1 MRFRF
6 TYIILLSLF
15 SYSAF
20 CQVTSSVLQSGD
32 WYKIGVLDKGMYK
45 INRSF
50 LENLGIA
57 VGSIDP
63 RNLAIYGNGG
73 NGMLPQ
79 ANAEFRHE
87 DLIEN
92 SILIQGETD
101 GSFDTSDYLLFFGN
115 SPDLVEYDPENDFF
129 TYEKNLYSDTTFY
142 FLTIKESLGLRISQ
156 KNTEGEGLP
165 KVTSFKGVNFHEIDE
180 TNLIQ
185 GGRMWFGEL
194 FSSSNPSQTISFPA
208 GDIKENGEIK
218 VGISVMAQ
226 GFSDTSFDIGLNG
239 LSLGNI
245 PLNDVPNSTYS
256 RKGDLQY
263 KQFATNSSLLSST
276 DGLDLEVKYNPASS
290 TGFLDYVVIQAE
302 NNLTQSGNMLS
313 FYNTSGLNEG
323 LFELSNSSTELNIW
337 EVTNHTNPLN
347 LQFNLSGDKAS
358 FSIDNTQKEF
368 ISFVGSDFP
377 SPVSSL
383 KVKNQNLHSL
393 SSADAL
399 FITHEKFRP
408 QANDLKKHRELMMS
422 QQTGSDFSVHV
433 VTVNE
438 IYNEF
443 SSGMQDLSAIR
454 DFVKF
459 IYDKNPEK
467 LKYLLLFGD
476 CSYDY
481 KNRSIENT
489 NYVPVYEA
497 RNSLHPLYN
506 FSSDDFF
513 GFMEDH
519 EGNWEEDKAGDHTL
533 EIGIGRLPVKTAVEA
548 GDVVNKIIRYETS
561 INTFG
566 KWRNEMLF
574 IADDG
579 DNNIHQRDAN
589 FLADY
594 VESTRE
600 EFNVDRL
607 FIDAY
612 EQISS
617 PSGQSSPSAKKAF
630 EDAIKEGKL
639 MINYTG
645 HGNEAQLTV
654 EKIIDETQISE
665 LKNRTR
671 LPFFITATCEFGNY
685 DNPNRVSGGEKTLL
699 NPNGGAIGLLTSTRP
714 VFSNTNF
721 ILNQA
726 YYFAAMEKI
735 DGEFPRLG
743 DIIKKTKNNSLE
755 GAKNRNFALIG
766 DPTLKLSFPKYD
778 LAITSVNG
786 KIINKADTLKA
797 LSKIFLQ
804 GEVRRSDQSI
814 VDDFSGIV
822 SVTIFDKPT
831 QFSTLGNE
839 NTISQQFDQRDALI
853 FNGEASVDNGLF
865 SIEFIVPKNISYVFG
880 EGKISMYALSDDPI
894 LPVDANGSNIDL
906 KVGGS
911 NPNALSD
918 NTPPQIELFLNDLQ
932 FRSGQATNP
941 NPLLLAKLSDESG
954 INISNQGFGQNI
966 TISIDGGSEFI
977 VNEYYSA
984 LVDTYQTGLVS
995 YPLNDL
1001 EPGKHSLTLVAHD
1014 THNNSASTTLEF
1026 VITDDVSISLSD
1038 ISAYPNPYD
1047 NNGQNITFTFSH
1059 DREGEELNVRL
1070 EIINLQGRVI
1080 LENEYRFE
1088 DSSSQINSIIW
1099 NSTESNGNKLEP
1111 GIYIYRI
1118 SIQSTLD
1125 GAKNQAHKKLI
1136 ILN

>member
-1 MRFRF
+1 MRFKF
-6 TYIILLSLF
+6 TYILLLSFF

-20 CQVTSSVLQSGD
+20 SQLTSSVLQSGD
-32 WYKIGVLDKGMYK
+32 WYKIGVIDKGIYK
-45 INRSF
+45 IDRSF
-50 LENLGIA
+50 LENLGVD

-63 RNLAIYGNGG
+63 KNIAIYGNGG

-79 ANAEFRHE
+79 ANAEYRHE

-92 SILIQGETD
+92 SILVQGETD
-101 GSFDTSDYLLFFGN
+101 GSFDASDYLLFFGN
-115 SPDLVEYDPENDFF
+115 SPDLLEYDSQKDFF

-142 FLTIKESLGLRISQ
+142 FLTVKESPGLRISQ
-156 KNTEGEGLP
+156 KNNTGVDLP
-165 KVTSFKGVNFHEIDE
+165 KVTSFKGVNFHEVDE
-180 TNLIQ
+180 TNLLQ

-194 FSSSNPSQTISFPA
+194 FSSSKPSQTISFPVSN
-208 GDIKENGEIK
+208 IKENGQIK

-239 LSLGNI
+239 IPLGNI
-245 PLNDVPNSTYS
+245 PINDVPNSTYS

-263 KQFATNSSLLSST
+263 AEFVTNSSDFSSNNALNV
-276 DGLDLEVKYNPASS
+276 DVKYNPASS
-290 TGFLDYVVIQAE
+290 TGFLDYIVIQAE
-302 NNLTQSGNMLS
+302 KKLLQSGNMLS

-323 LFELSNSSTELNIW
+323 IFELSNASTDLKIW
-337 EVTNHTNPLN
+337 DVTNHTKAVN
-347 LQFNLSGDKAS
+347 LQFNLSDNKAS
-358 FSIDNTQKEF
+358 FSIDSSQKEF

-377 SPVSSL
+377 SPISSL
-383 KVKNQNLHSL
+383 KIKNQNLHSL

-399 FITHEKFRP
+399 FITHGKFIS
-408 QANDLKKHRELMMS
+408 QANDLKKHREQMMK
-422 QQTGSDFSVHV
+422 QQTGRDFLVHV
-433 VTVNE
+433 VTVDE

-443 SSGMQDLSAIR
+443 SSGMQDVSAIR

-459 IYDKNPEK
+459 IYDKNSEK

-481 KNRSIENT
+481 KNRSIQNT

-513 GFMEDH
+513 GFIEDH
-519 EGNWEEDKAGDHTL
+519 EGNWEEDKAGDHSL
-533 EIGIGRLPVKTAVEA
+533 EIGIGRLPVKTAIEA
-548 GDVVNKIIRYETS
+548 EDVVNKIIRYETS
-561 INTFG
+561 INSFG

-630 EDAIKEGKL
+630 EEAIENGKI

-654 EKIIDETQISE
+654 EKIIDENQISE

-699 NPNGGAIGLLTSTRP
+699 NPNGGAIALLTSTRP

-735 DGEFPRLG
+735 DGQFPRLG
-743 DIIKKTKNNSLE
+743 DIIKNTKNNSLE

-786 KIINKADTLKA
+786 KTINQADTLKA
-797 LSKIFLQ
+797 LSKIFLR

-814 VDDFSGIV
+814 VDDFSGII

-839 NTISQQFDQRDALI
+839 NTVSQKFDQRDALL

-880 EGKISMYALSDDPI
+880 EGKISMYALSNDPTS
-894 LPVDANGSNIDL
+894 PVDANGSNIDL

-918 NTPPQIELFLNDLQ
+918 NLPPQIELFLNDMQ
-932 FRSGQATNP
+932 FRSGQATGP

-977 VNEYYSA
+977 VNDFYSA
-984 LVDTYQTGLVS
+984 LKDTYQSGLVS
-995 YPLNDL
+995 YRLNNL
-1001 EPGKHSLTLVAHD
+1001 EPGKHSLTLIAHD

-1026 VITDDVSISLSD
+1026 IVTNNASISLSD

-1059 DREGEELNVRL
+1059 DREGEELDVRL

-1088 DSSSQINSIIW
+1088 DSSSQVNSIVW
-1099 NSTESNGNKLEP
+1099 NLTESNGNKLDP

-1125 GAKNQAHKKLI
+1125 YAKNQAHKKLI

>member
-1 MRFRF
+1 MKFW
-6 TYIILLSLF
+6 F
-15 SYSAF
+15 SYILVLIFISTPGI
-20 CQVTSSVLQSGD
+20 CQVTSSILKSGE
-32 WYKIGVLDKGMYK
+32 WYKLGVLDKGIYK
-45 INRSF
+45 IDKPF
-50 LENLGIA
+50 LESIGINSNA
-57 VGSIDP
+57 IDP

-79 ANAEFRHE
+79 SNAEFRYE
-87 DLIEN
+87 DLVEN
-92 SILIQGETD
+92 SIFLQGETD
-101 GSFDTSDYLLFFGN
+101 GSFDDSDYLLFFGN
-115 SPDLVEYDPENDFF
+115 SPDLLAYNAENDFF
-129 TYEKNLYSDTTFY
+129 DYEKNLYSDTTFY
-142 FLTIKESLGLRISQ
+142 FLTVKESSGLRISE
-156 KNTEGEGLP
+156 KTNSGDGLP
-165 KVTSFKGVNFHEIDE
+165 KITSFKAAYYHEIDE

-185 GGRMWFGEL
+185 GGRQWFGKL
-194 FSSSNPSQTISFPA
+194 FSSSSPSQTISFPTSE
-208 GDIKENGEIK
+208 IKQNGQIK
-218 VGISVMAQ
+218 VGVSVMAQ

-245 PLNDVPNSTYS
+245 PVNDVPNSTYS

-263 KQFATNSSLLSST
+263 KEFTTNASLLGSVN
-276 DGLDLEVKYNPASS
+276 GLDLDIKYNPASS
-290 TGFLDYVVIQAE
+290 TGFLDYIVIQTE
-302 NNLTQSGNMLS
+302 NELRQNRNSLI
-313 FYNTSGLNEG
+313 FYNTSGLDRN
-323 LFELSNSSTELNIW
+323 LFELSNGSSDLSIW
-337 EVTNHTNPLN
+337 DVTNHTEPQQIPFVLA
-347 LQFNLSGDKAS
+347 GDKAS
-358 FSIDNTQKEF
+358 FSVDKSQKEF
-368 ISFVGSDFP
+368 LSFKGLDFP
-377 SPVSSL
+377 NPISSE
-383 KVKNQNLHSL
+383 KIKNQNLHGL
-393 SSADAL
+393 TSADAL
-399 FITHEKFRP
+399 FITHNNFRS
-408 QANDLKKHRELMMS
+408 QANDLKTHRELMMNKEF
-422 QQTGSDFSVHV
+422 GNDFSIHV

-443 SSGMQDLSAIR
+443 SSGMQDISAIR
-454 DFVKF
+454 DFVKY
-459 IYDKNPEK
+459 IYDKDPQK

-489 NYVPVYEA
+489 NFVPVYEA

-533 EIGIGRLPVKTAVEA
+533 EIGIGRLPVKTAGEA
-548 GDVVNKIIRYETS
+548 RDVVNKIIRYETS

-589 FLADY
+589 FLAEY
-594 VESTRE
+594 VESTRS
-600 EFNVDRL
+600 EFNVERL
-607 FIDAY
+607 FIDAF

-630 EDAIKEGKL
+630 EEAVEEGKI

-654 EKIIDETQISE
+654 EKIIDENQISD

-699 NPNGGAIGLLTSTRP
+699 NPNGGAIALLTSTRP

-721 ILNQA
+721 ILNEA

-735 DGEFPRLG
+735 NGEFLRLG
-743 DIIKKTKNNSLE
+743 DIIKNTKNNSLE
-755 GAKNRNFALIG
+755 GVKNRNFALIG

-778 LAITSVNG
+778 IAITSVNG
-786 KIINKADTLKA
+786 KIINQADTLKA

-804 GEVRRSDQSI
+804 GEVRHSDQSI
-814 VDDFSGIV
+814 VDDFSGTV
-822 SVTIFDKPT
+822 SVSIFDKPT

-839 NTISQQFDQRDALI
+839 NTLSQQFDQRDALL
-853 FNGEASVDNGLF
+853 FNGDASVENGLF
-865 SIEFIVPKNISYVFG
+865 SIEFIVPKNISYLFG
-880 EGKISMYALSDDPI
+880 EGKISMYALNNDPT
-894 LPVDANGSNIDL
+894 LPVDAHGSNVDL

-911 NPNALSD
+911 NPDALSD
-918 NTPPQIELFLNDLQ
+918 NTPPIIELFLNDMNFLE
-932 FRSGQATNP
+932 GQTVSN
-941 NPLLLAKLSDESG
+941 NPLLLAKLSDENG

-966 TISIDGGSEFI
+966 TISIDGGKELI
-977 VNEYYSA
+977 INKYYSA
-984 LVDTYQTGLVS
+984 LLDTYQSGLVS
-995 YPLNDL
+995 YPFNDL
-1001 EPGKHSLTLVAHD
+1001 EPGKHSITLVAHD
-1014 THNNSASTTLEF
+1014 THNNSASSTIDF
-1026 VITDDVSISLSD
+1026 VITDEVNILLSD
-1038 ISAYPNPYD
+1038 ISVYPNPYD

-1059 DREGEELNVRL
+1059 DREGEELNVNL

-1080 LENEYRFE
+1080 SMLEYRFE
-1088 DSSSQINSIIW
+1088 DSLGLANKLEW
-1099 NSTESNGNKLEP
+1099 DSTDSNGNKLRP

-1118 SIQSTLD
+1118 TVQSTLD
-1125 GAKNQAHKKLI
+1125 GAKNQVHKKLI

>member
-6 TYIILLSLF
+6 TYIIILSF
-15 SYSAF
+15 CSCSAL
-20 CQVTSSVLQSGD
+20 CQVRSSVLQSGD
-32 WYKIGVLDKGMYK
+32 WYKIGILDRGIYK
-45 INRSF
+45 IDRSF
-50 LENLGIA
+50 LEGIG
-57 VGSIDP
+57 VTVSSIDP
-63 RNLAIYGNGG
+63 KNIAIYGNGG

-79 ANAEFRHE
+79 SNAEFRHE
-87 DLIEN
+87 DLVEN
-92 SILIQGETD
+92 SISVQGETD
-101 GSFDTSDYLLFFGN
+101 GSFDASDYLLFFGN
-115 SPDLVEYDPENDFF
+115 APDFVEYNHEDDFF
-129 TYEKNLYSDTTFY
+129 SYEKNLYSDTTFY
-142 FLTIKESLGLRISQ
+142 FITIKESPGLRVSQ
-156 KNTEGEGLP
+156 KNSIRDGLP
-165 KVTSFKGVNFHEIDE
+165 KVTSFKGVNFHEVDE

-194 FSSSNPSQTISFPA
+194 FSSSNTTQTISFPA
-208 GDIKENGEIK
+208 TDFKENGEIK
-218 VGISVMAQ
+218 IGISVMAQ
-226 GFSDTSFDIGLNG
+226 GFSDSSFDIGLNG

-245 PLNDVPNSTYS
+245 SINDVPNSTYS
-256 RKGDLQY
+256 KKGDLQY
-263 KQFATNSSLLSST
+263 AEFATNSSLLNNT
-276 DGLDLEVKYNPASS
+276 DGLALEVKYNSASS
-290 TGFLDYVVIQAE
+290 TGFLNYIVIQTE
-302 NNLTQSGNMLS
+302 KELRQTGKILS
-313 FYNTSGLNEG
+313 FYNTSGLNKA
-323 LFELSNSSTELNIW
+323 LFELSNSPTDLNIW
-337 EVTNHTNPLN
+337 DVTNHTNPVN
-347 LQFNLSGDKAS
+347 LEFNMSGDKAS
-358 FSIDNTQKEF
+358 FSTDSSQKEF
-368 ISFVGSDFP
+368 MSFVGSDFP
-377 SPVSSL
+377 FPISSL

-399 FITHEKFRP
+399 FITHDKFRS
-408 QANDLKKHRELMMS
+408 QANDLKKHRELMMN
-422 QQTGSDFSVHV
+422 QQTGNDFSVHV

-443 SSGMQDLSAIR
+443 SSGMQDISAIR
-454 DFVKF
+454 DFVKY

-519 EGNWEEDKAGDHTL
+519 EGNWEENKAGDHTL
-533 EIGIGRLPVKTAVEA
+533 EIGIGRLPVKTEVEA

-630 EDAIKEGKL
+630 EEAIEDGKL

-654 EKIIDETQISE
+654 EKIIDEIQISE

-699 NPNGGAIGLLTSTRP
+699 NPNGGAIALLTSTRP

-726 YYFAAMEKI
+726 YYYAAMEKI
-735 DGEFPRLG
+735 DGQFPRLG
-743 DIIKKTKNNSLE
+743 DIIKNTKNNSLE
-755 GAKNRNFALIG
+755 GVKNRNFALLG

-786 KIINKADTLKA
+786 KIINQADTLKA

-839 NTISQQFDQRDALI
+839 NTSIQQFDQREALL
-853 FNGEASVDNGLF
+853 FNGEASVKNGLF

-880 EGKISMYALSDDPI
+880 KGKISMYALNDDPN

-918 NTPPQIELFLNDLQ
+918 NTPPQIELFLNDMQ
-932 FRSGQATNP
+932 FQPGQATSP

-966 TISIDGGSEFI
+966 TISIDGGTEFI
-977 VNEYYSA
+977 INEFYSA
-984 LVDTYQTGLVS
+984 IKDTYQKGLVS
-995 YPLNDL
+995 YPLNNL
-1001 EPGKHSLTLVAHD
+1001 EPGKHSIILVAHD
-1014 THNNSASTTLEF
+1014 THNNSASATMEF
-1026 VITDDVSISLSD
+1026 VISDEFSISLSD

-1059 DREGEELNVRL
+1059 DREGEELDVRL

-1080 LENEYRFE
+1080 LENQYRFE
-1088 DSSSQINSIIW
+1088 DSFNQVNSIKW
-1099 NSTESNGNKLEP
+1099 GLTESNGNKLDP

>member
-1 MRFRF
+1 MKFRF
-6 TYIILLSLF
+6 FYIILLSFF
-15 SYSAF
+15 SYSTF
-20 CQVTSSVLQSGD
+20 CQVSNSVLRSGE
-32 WYKIGVLDKGMYK
+32 WYKIGVIDKGIYK
-45 INRSF
+45 IDRSF
-50 LENLGIA
+50 LESMGIA

-63 RNLAIYGNGG
+63 KNIAIYGNGG

-79 ANAEFRHE
+79 SNSEFRNE
-87 DLIEN
+87 DLVEN
-92 SILIQGETD
+92 SILVQGETD
-101 GSFDTSDYLLFFGN
+101 GIFDASDYLLFFGN
-115 SPDLVEYDPENDFF
+115 SADLVAHDPEKDFF

-142 FLTIKESLGLRISQ
+142 FLTIKESPGLRISH
-156 KNTEGEGLP
+156 KNSTVEGLP
-165 KVTSFKGVNFHEIDE
+165 KVTSIKGVSIHEVDE

-208 GDIKENGEIK
+208 SNIKENGEIK

-226 GFSDTSFDIGLNG
+226 GFSDTSFDLGLNG

-245 PLNDVPNSTYS
+245 PINDVPNSTYS

-263 KQFATNSSLLSST
+263 KEFAINSSLLSST
-276 DGLDLEVKYNPASS
+276 VGLDLEVKYNPASS
-290 TGFLDYVVIQAE
+290 TGFLDYIVIQTE

-323 LFELSNSSTELNIW
+323 LFELSNVSADINIW
-337 EVTNHTNPLN
+337 DVTNHTNPLN
-347 LQFNLSGDKAS
+347 LQFDLVGDKAEFAIES
-358 FSIDNTQKEF
+358 SQKEF
-368 ISFVGSDFP
+368 ISFSGSDFP

-383 KVKNQNLHSL
+383 KVKNQDLHSL
-393 SSADAL
+393 ASANAL
-399 FITHEKFRP
+399 FITHDKFGSE
-408 QANDLKKHRELMMS
+408 ANDLKKHRELMMNR
-422 QQTGSDFSVHV
+422 QTGNDFLVHV

-443 SSGMQDLSAIR
+443 SSGMQDISAIR
-454 DFVKF
+454 DFVKY

-533 EIGIGRLPVKTAVEA
+533 EIGIGRLPVKTKVEA
-548 GDVVNKIIRYETS
+548 SDVVNKIIRYETS

-612 EQISS
+612 QQISS
-617 PSGQSSPSAKKAF
+617 PSGQSSPDAKKAF
-630 EDAIKEGKL
+630 EEAIEDGKL

-654 EKIIDETQISE
+654 EKIIDENQISE
-665 LKNRTR
+665 LTNRTR

-699 NPNGGAIGLLTSTRP
+699 NPNGGAIALLTSTRP

-735 DGEFPRLG
+735 DGQFPRLG
-743 DIIKKTKNNSLE
+743 DIIKNTKNNSLE

-778 LAITSVNG
+778 LVITSVNG
-786 KIINKADTLKA
+786 KIINQADTLKA
-797 LSKIFLQ
+797 LSKIFIR
-804 GEVRRSDQSI
+804 GEVRRPDQSI

-822 SVTIFDKPT
+822 SVTIFDKLT

-839 NTISQQFDQRDALI
+839 NTSSQQFNQRNALL
-853 FNGEASVDNGLF
+853 FNGEASVENGLF
-865 SIEFIVPKNISYVFG
+865 SIEFIVPKNISYIYG
-880 EGKISMYALSDDPI
+880 EGKISMYALSDDPVS
-894 LPVDANGSNIDL
+894 PVDANGSNIDL

-911 NPNALSD
+911 NLEALSD
-918 NTPPQIELFLNDLQ
+918 NTPPEIELFLNDMQ
-932 FRSGQATNP
+932 FTSGQATSP
-941 NPLLLAKLSDESG
+941 NPLLLARLSDENG

-977 VNEYYSA
+977 VNEFYSA
-984 LVDTYQTGLVS
+984 LKDTYQTGLVS

-1001 EPGKHSLTLVAHD
+1001 EPGKHSLTLVAYD
-1014 THNNSASTTLEF
+1014 THNNPASATLEF

-1047 NNGQNITFTFSH
+1047 RNGQNITFTFSH
-1059 DREGEELNVRL
+1059 DREGEELNVNL

-1088 DSSSQINSIIW
+1088 DSSSQINSITW
-1099 NSTESNGNKLEP
+1099 NSTESNGNKIDP

-1118 SIQSTLD
+1118 SIQSILD